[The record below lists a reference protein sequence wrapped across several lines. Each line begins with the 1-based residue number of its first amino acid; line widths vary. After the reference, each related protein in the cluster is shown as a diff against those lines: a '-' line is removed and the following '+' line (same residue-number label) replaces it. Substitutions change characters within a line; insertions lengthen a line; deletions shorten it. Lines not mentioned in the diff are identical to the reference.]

1 MNPIPD
7 AMDRIIDLQLERHA
21 WISRAAARIEQWQ
34 REDAEAGMP
43 WGEAIQRAERA
54 QSREA
59 GVANNAPASNQ

>member
-7 AMDRIIDLQLERHA
+7 AMDRMIDLQLERHA

-43 WGEAIQRAERA
+43 WEAIQRAECAHSKGPEGGNVLRSD
-54 QSREA
+54 Q
-59 GVANNAPASNQ
+59 

>member
-7 AMDRIIDLQLERHA
+7 AMDRMIDLQLERHA

-43 WGEAIQRAERA
+43 WEAIQRAECA

-59 GVANNAPASNQ
+59 GSAQQAPAHDQ